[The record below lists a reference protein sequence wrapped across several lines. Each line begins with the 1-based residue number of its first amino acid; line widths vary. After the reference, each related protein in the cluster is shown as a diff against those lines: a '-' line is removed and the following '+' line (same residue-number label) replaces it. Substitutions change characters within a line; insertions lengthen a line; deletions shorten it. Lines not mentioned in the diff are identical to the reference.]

1 MDIHPA
7 FRVRPGVLRFAQAG
21 VFYGVETFIKAV

>member
-1 MDIHPA
+1 MDNFPA
-7 FRVRPGVLRFAQAG
+7 FRVRPGVLRLTWAG

>member
-1 MDIHPA
+1 MDIFPA
-7 FRVRPGVLRFAQAG
+7 FRVAPDVLRLTRAG